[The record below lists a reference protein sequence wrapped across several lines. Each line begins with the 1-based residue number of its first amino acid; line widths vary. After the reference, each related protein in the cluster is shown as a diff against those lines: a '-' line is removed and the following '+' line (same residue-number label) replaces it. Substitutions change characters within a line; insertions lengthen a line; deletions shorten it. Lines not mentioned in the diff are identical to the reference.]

1 MGSKISTLAALALWG
16 VSMFMIYDKNYA
28 SPKSSDLL
36 DLPME
41 EPAAGEFQNW
51 MNITMNGAKI
61 GYAMQSFSNSPLG
74 YVLKDYSLIRL
85 PMGGTVREIYLDSY
99 AVLNPEF
106 SLKNFTF
113 GLVSGE
119 YTTDVFGEVRGGKL
133 HVKVKSESSSSEAS
147 FDAAKGVYLPASV
160 PLLASLRNFPQ
171 GEFLLP
177 TFDPFSLVMNE
188 IQVQIGPEENVK
200 NASGEVRGYRLSVFI
215 SGLKSTMW
223 VDLKGHVLRE
233 EETGG
238 MLMIATDKEDALDIP
253 DVQPGGQDILTDLA
267 VPCDGTIAEPRKAR
281 ALRLQIDGLE
291 ARFFDLEDD
300 FQTVVS
306 TDPLILEI
314 HPGRIDSSTL
324 GDVRKFLSSNT
335 FVQVAD
341 PRIVAAA
348 NEITSGLDNPAAM
361 ARKIGEWVFEEV
373 EKDYSVSLPS
383 AVDVLSVKKGDCNEH
398 TSLYTALARASGVP
412 TKICI
417 GLVYKDGLFFYHAW
431 PAVHIG
437 GWTPLDPTFGQEIAD
452 ATHIKLVEGG
462 FERQADLM
470 RVVGK
475 ISVKVLDSP
484 DPNL

>member
-1 MGSKISTLAALALWG
+1 
-16 VSMFMIYDKNYA
+16 MFLIYDKNYA
-28 SPKSSDLL
+28 SSKSSDLI
-36 DLPME
+36 DMPMD
-41 EPAAGEFQNW
+41 EPVAGEFQNW
-51 MNITMNGAKI
+51 MNITLNGAKI
-61 GYAMQSFSNSPLG
+61 GYSMQSFANSPLG

-119 YTTDVFGEVRGGKL
+119 YTTDVYGEVHGGKL
-133 HVKVKSESSSSEAS
+133 HIKIKSENTSSEAT
-147 FDAAKGVYLPASV
+147 FEAERGVYLPASI
-160 PLLASLRNFPQ
+160 PLMACLRDFPQ

-177 TFDPFSLVMNE
+177 TFDPFSLAMNE
-188 IQVQIGPEENVK
+188 IQVEIGPEEEVET
-200 NASGEVRGYRLSVFI
+200 ASEKAKGHRLSVYI

-223 VDLKGHVLRE
+223 VDSKGHVLRE

-238 MLMIATDKEDALDIP
+238 MLMVATHKEDALNIP
-253 DVQPGGQDILTDLA
+253 DVKVGEQDILTDLA
-267 VPCDGTIAEPRKAR
+267 VDCDGKIDEPRKSTL
-281 ALRLQIDGLE
+281 LRLEIDGVDP
-291 ARFFDLEDD
+291 RFFDLQDD
-300 FQTVVS
+300 FQTVIS
-306 TDPLILEI
+306 TNPLIIEI

-324 GDVRKFLSSNT
+324 GDTRRFLASSP

-348 NEITSGLDNPAAM
+348 NDITSGLNGPAAM
-361 ARKIGEWVFEEV
+361 ADAIGSWVFYEV

-383 AVDVLSVKKGDCNEH
+383 AVDVLNVKKGDCNEH
-398 TSLYTALARASGVP
+398 TSLYAALARASGIP

-431 PAVHIG
+431 PAVHLG
-437 GWTPLDPTFGQEIAD
+437 GWTPLDPTFGQQVAD

-470 RVVGK
+470 RIVGK
-475 ISVKVLDSP
+475 ISVKVL
-484 DPNL
+484 PNPGENL